1 MFKFNNL
8 TDYEKLLFAKSH
20 INELK
25 LDNKQL
31 MINNGA
37 LQAQIDELK
46 HILKNENP
54 SADKLLKYKE
64 QIHHLKAKCKRFKTL
79 YEKTN
84 QELIL
89 IKLHK
94 K

>member
-1 MFKFNNL
+1 MFKHNNL

-20 INELK
+20 IDELK

-31 MINNGA
+31 ALKNGE
-37 LQAQIDELK
+37 LQSQIDELK
-46 HILKNENP
+46 HVLKNENP

-64 QIHHLKAKCKRFKTL
+64 QILHLKTKCKRFKTL

-89 IKLHK
+89 IKLYK